1 MSCFV
6 LIVGVLHFD
15 FGKSFIFSITKH
27 QSFPAQVYNPYYHTV
42 TSTLLTTDFSLC
54 HQLTL
59 YRKQLEL
66 KKKAVI
72 NVFFWASS
80 KIKITSFHP
89 DIFLAMWL
97 LFKQNQNI
105 LRIPNMSSY
114 NCLKSAVLHNT
125 RQNLSAWEILQ
136 SLTFATLPWHPS
148 FQSVGPQ

>member
-1 MSCFV
+1 MQESEMSCFV

-72 NVFFWASS
+72 NLFFWASS
-80 KIKITSFHP
+80 KIKIIFFHP
-89 DIFLAMWL
+89 DIVLAM
-97 LFKQNQNI
+97 
-105 LRIPNMSSY
+105 
-114 NCLKSAVLHNT
+114 
-125 RQNLSAWEILQ
+125 
-136 SLTFATLPWHPS
+136 
-148 FQSVGPQ
+148 